1 MSLIIPIVVESLQLS
16 KPQAKF
22 LCTFFSTLFVL
33 RGRATITN
41 LARFSGL
48 SERTFRRN
56 FQKAWGFPRLNSLLM
71 DLLGLGE
78 SIAVIDA
85 TTIPKSGRKTFGVG
99 WFWSGSRNRMIRGLE
114 VSCIAIVSLE
124 FRTAFALSVRQT
136 LAKTRKLSRLDHYL
150 KQVQGC
156 KRQLRKR
163 VKYLVADGFYSKKE
177 FVEGVC
183 GIGIDFIGR
192 LRQDANMRY
201 LYKGKHPKR
210 RGPKRKYS
218 GKFKS
223 IHRRRFRLIG
233 SLENMPGILLYS
245 CDLYHVSLKR
255 KVRVAALLD
264 PESGKYIL
272 LFCTDLSIKPEKII
286 NYYSARFQIEFLFR
300 DAKQHMGF
308 EHCQSRSKKA
318 LDFHFNA
325 TLTAVNIAKVEI
337 LLNRKKGERKPISIA
352 DFKIAQSNR
361 FWLNRIISKLE
372 LDPNLI
378 INHPNFTGLLNFG
391 RMVA

>member
-22 LCTFFSTLFVL
+22 LCTFFSTLFIL
-33 RGRATITN
+33 PSRATIAN

-56 FQKAWGFPRLNSLLM
+56 YQKSWGFPRLNSLLI

-78 SIAVIDA
+78 CIAVMDS
-85 TTIPKSGRKTFGVG
+85 TTTPKSGSKTFGVG
-99 WFWSGSRNRMIRGLE
+99 WFWSGSRNLMIRGLE
-114 VSCIAIVSLE
+114 VSCIAIVSME

-136 LAKTRKLSRLDHYL
+136 LAKTRKLSRIDHYL

-156 KRQLRKR
+156 KRQLRRR

-177 FVEGVC
+177 FVDGVC

-218 GKFKS
+218 GKFKG
-223 IHRRRFRLIG
+223 IHRRRFRLI
-233 SLENMPGILLYS
+233 SNFSNTRVKLY
-245 CDLYHVSLKR
+245 CCELYHVSLKR

-264 PESGKYIL
+264 NKTRKYIL
-272 LFCTDLSIKPEKII
+272 LFSTDLNIEPEKII
-286 NYYSARFQIEFLFR
+286 DYYSARFQIEFLFR

-308 EHCQSRSKKA
+308 GHCQSRSKKA

-337 LLNRKKGERKPISIA
+337 LSKRTIGEKKPISMA
-352 DFKIAQSNR
+352 DFKIAQYNR
-361 FWLNRIISKLE
+361 FWLKIIISKLE
-372 LDPNLI
+372 LDPDLI
-378 INHPNFTGLLNFG
+378 INHPNFKDLLNFG
-391 RMVA
+391 RRVV